1 MSKEIFSSLLAQTLL
16 ALVVGVL
23 VAITAHYFV
32 EGARYLLSLREIR
45 VLTLNF
51 EDKSYSLVP
60 IVFMLISA
68 GLIILVRKT
77 LGVTKWSGP
86 ADSIYALHQPKVG
99 VDVRVGLGSTI
110 AAFISAGGGASVG
123 QYGPLVHFGAT
134 LATIISKLSGKFIR
148 KDVLI
153 ACGAA
158 AAISSGFG
166 APIAGIMF
174 AHEALLRRF
183 SIGGLAPISVASIVA
198 AATNR
203 YLFDEN
209 LTFQVPSSDLDLV
222 AVLPFVIIFAPICSG
237 IAIFYMVAL
246 RTCQKLAA
254 SGKYQFSTLI
264 FGTAI
269 MVGSIGVF
277 VPEVLGLGN
286 YEINQMLS
294 ANYEL
299 SFLLLLMTVK
309 IFVTALC
316 IGFGFFGGVFGPAL
330 FVGAALGGVLSALLM
345 QAGFSS
351 DYGTIIAL
359 ATLAAVGSSVIGAP
373 LTAVL
378 IVLELT
384 GSYQY
389 ALMALLS
396 VTLCSTLTYK
406 LFGLSFFD
414 RQLLD
419 RGIDLSRGR
428 EYTQMTQISVSEIEF
443 SEHLTFKPG
452 TEGEKIL
459 DVMTEKKMTEAYIV
473 DDDQLL
479 VGKINILALVEDRG
493 NYMDK
498 IENNPITLSLDNA
511 LTEAI
516 EIASNF
522 VGESIPILKEKRLVG
537 AITEGDLFTKVLA
550 LEDDLRNEETE
561 YIVSTK

>member
-51 EDKSYSLVP
+51 GDDSYSLVP

-459 DVMTEKKMTEAYIV
+459 NVMTEKKMTEAYIV

-479 VGKINILALVEDRG
+479 VGKINILALVEDRD